1 MSYPDSLFPER
12 WHSVSEAVGYVRK
25 DLLSDCGGL
34 EVVNE
39 LVQLQ
44 RGREW
49 REGGREGK
57 ERGKE
62 TYNHSIDQP
71 TDLLTCCKRLRR
83 VALSFEEKSF
93 TTHGTIFF
101 W

>member
-12 WHSVSEAVGYVRK
+12 WHSVSKAVGYVRK

-49 REGGREGK
+49 REGGREGGEGAR
-57 ERGKE
+57 ERDLQPQHRP
-62 TYNHSIDQP
+62 TDRP
-71 TDLLTCCKRLRR
+71 TDLLQEIEARGS
-83 VALSFEEKSF
+83 VV
-93 TTHGTIFF
+93 
-101 W
+101 